1 MKLNLNLQPLNTW
14 VKTKNEPLLIAGP
27 CSAETED
34 QLIAT
39 AHLLAKTGKVSV
51 LRAGI
56 WKPRTRPGEF
66 EGIGSIGLTWLK
78 RAKEETGLPTAGNRK
93 SRVWRSYI

>member
-56 WKPRTRPGEF
+56 
-66 EGIGSIGLTWLK
+66 
-78 RAKEETGLPTAGNRK
+78 
-93 SRVWRSYI
+93 